1 VRTRT
6 PEALDPFTESG
17 VPDEARPLVVSLNEL
32 LGRLRATLQIQR
44 DFIADAAHELR
55 TPLTALQL
63 QAGLLERATGE
74 AERSEALGDLKAG
87 LERAIHTVQQL
98 LALARNE
105 AGAKLHAFA
114 GISLAEVLR
123 QVVAD
128 HATLADA
135 KEIDLGVSV
144 LDPAATI
151 MGDGDALRTLLAN
164 LVANALCH
172 TPASGKVDVSCGVD
186 TGRVWLEVAD
196 NGPGIPA
203 EERER
208 VFDRFYRRSGQS
220 SSGSGLGL
228 AIVRTIARRH
238 KAEVCLDDTPG
249 GGLTAR
255 VVFPGSARPA

>member
-1 VRTRT
+1 MVETLN
-6 PEALDPFTESG
+6 ALLKRLDHALASQ
-17 VPDEARPLVVSLNEL
+17 ARFV
-32 LGRLRATLQIQR
+32 
-44 DFIADAAHELR
+44 ADAAHELR

-74 AERSEALGDLKAG
+74 GERSAALGDLKEG

-105 AGAKLHAFA
+105 AGARSCAFA
-114 GISLAEVLR
+114 GIPVAEMLR

-128 HATLADA
+128 HAALADA
-135 KEIDLGVSV
+135 KEIDLGVSA
-144 LDPAATI
+144 LEPAATI
-151 MGDGDALRTLLAN
+151 MGDGDALGTLLAN
-164 LVANALCH
+164 LVANALCY
-172 TPASGKVDVSCGVD
+172 TPAGGKVDVSCGID
-186 TGRVWLEVAD
+186 AGRVWLEVTD

-220 SSGSGLGL
+220 PSGSGLGL
-228 AIVRTIARRH
+228 AIVRTIARGH
-238 KAEVCLDDTPG
+238 KAEVRLDDTPG

-255 VVFPGSARPA
+255 IVFAGSALPT